1 MRGAEGVEH
10 EDVAVGGEGLGD
22 LGVVLLLALVK
33 ADVLEDENLAVL
45 EGVDGGLGLL
55 AVGVVDELHVIAREL
70 GELVG
75 GRLQGERGLGAVAL
89 GAAEVAHED
98 DLGTLL
104 FKVLNRGDGGADAGV
119 VGHDAVLQGDVEVN
133 AHEDALARD
142 VGVAD
147 GLLGE
152 GHAHSFVWFLRE
164 GGAAAAP

>member
-1 MRGAEGVEH
+1 MRGTEGVEH

-33 ADVLEDENLAVL
+33 ADVLEDEDLAVL
-45 EGVDGGLGLL
+45 KRVHGGLGLL
-55 AVGVVDELHVIAREL
+55 AVGVVDELHVIAGKL

-75 GRLQGERGLGAVAL
+75 GGLQGELRLGAVAL

-98 DLGTLL
+98 DLGAL
-104 FKVLNRGDGGADAGV
+104 VLEVLDRGDGGADAGV
-119 VGHDAVLQGDVEVN
+119 VRDDAVLQGDVEVH

-164 GGAAAAP
+164 RGAAAAP